1 MNLSQANSK
10 ETIKLQCT
18 EEKIAQMV
26 ERKSKWL
33 ANQIKKLHKDI

>member
-18 EEKIAQMV
+18 EEQFAQMV
-26 ERKSKWL
+26 KRKSKWH
-33 ANQIKKLHKDI
+33 AKQIKKLHKEI